1 MKFSYKFSNLLGS
14 VYRKGNLIFTADGNT
29 VISPVGNRITFHD
42 LKNNKSSTLPVESDY
57 NYTALDLSPNG
68 CMLIAVNEVGD
79 AHLISMISR
88 TVVHKYRFRSK
99 IKFVKFSPDGKH
111 FAACKQRNV
120 FVFKAPG
127 QFAGEFNPFVMER
140 TYHDAFDDTTCIDWT
155 SDSRVL
161 AVGCKDTSARVYCLD
176 KVANFR
182 TVTLGSQSDA
192 VVGVFFEKDSLDVTT
207 VARNGRVCV
216 WECNI
221 ELNDLVPWEPPG
233 KKVRAAA
240 ADDDAE
246 DDVDDSKGEQKTEG
260 LEEGTVNNKEDEASK
275 SAPERLKYKLLAR
288 HYLRDLVQG
297 RDVMLTTAAYHKPTH
312 ILVTGFSNGCFF
324 IHELPDVN
332 LIHSLSISE
341 NPISALALNDT
352 GDWIAVG
359 CKAQGQLLVWEWQS
373 ETYVMKQQGHSQAMT
388 CLAYS
393 IDGLYIVTG
402 GEDGKVKLWN
412 TQSGFCFV
420 TFSEHTSG
428 ISAVVFAN
436 NRKFLVSASLDGTVR
451 AYDVIRYRNF
461 RTFTSPRPVQF
472 VSLAL
477 DSAGEFVAAGGQDVF
492 EIYLWSMKIGRLV
505 EVLSG
510 HEGPVVGIAFNPST
524 GSTALASVSWDKT
537 LRLWNAVESGSHYES
552 VHLTHDGLAVAYRPD
567 GKEVAVTTLNGNITT
582 FNVQTADET
591 GCIEGRNDLGSGR
604 SDTDIITSK
613 KSLLGKAFTSLC
625 YSADG
630 LYILAGGQSKNVC
643 IYNVAET
650 ILVKKIE
657 ITQNRS
663 FDAVNDMVNRKNMTE
678 FGNIALVE
686 EREPLEGGKVA
697 LRLPGAKKGDMAAR
711 SFKPE
716 VRVFCVQFS
725 PTGQAWAAVT
735 TEGLLIYSLDP
746 GYLFDPFHL
755 DTSIT
760 PDSVRATLKEKDYA
774 TALMMSLRLNE
785 QHLIREIVEL
795 VPTSHVDLVAV
806 SLPDIYSEKLLK
818 FVALILESTQHIEF
832 YLLWIRSLVTN
843 KKPPPVPTLLLLQK
857 NLSTKYNDLAKIC
870 DFNKYTMQFLKRV
883 GPIRRKAKLNAE
895 KSDIEDAFEMEE
907 EEEEEE
913 DNREDECEEE
923 RGFFME
929 TD

>member
-1 MKFSYKFSNLLGS
+1 MKFSYKFSNLLGT
-14 VYRKGNLIFTADGNT
+14 VYRKGNLIFTPDGNT
-29 VISPVGNRITFHD
+29 VISPVGNRITFYD
-42 LKNNKSSTLPVESDY
+42 LKNNKSSTLPVESDF
-57 NYTALDLSPNG
+57 NFTTLDLSPNG
-68 CMLIAVNEVGD
+68 CMLIAVNEVGVGY
-79 AHLISMISR
+79 LISMISR
-88 TVVHKYRFRSK
+88 TVVHKY
-99 IKFVKFSPDGKH
+99 KFWSEVKFLKFSPNGKY
-111 FAACKQRNV
+111 FAACKQFNV

-127 QFAGEFNPFVMER
+127 QFAGEFNPFIMER
-140 TYHDAFDDTTCIDWT
+140 SYHDAFDDTTCIDWT

-161 AVGCKDTSARVYCLD
+161 AVGCKDTSVRLYCLD

-182 TVTLGSQSDA
+182 TVTLASQSDA
-192 VVGVFFEKDSLDVTT
+192 IVGVFFEKDSLDVTT

-221 ELNDLVPWEPPG
+221 ELSDLVPLEPPV
-233 KKVRAAA
+233 KKSRPAVSAG
-240 ADDDAE
+240 DDDAE
-246 DDVDDSKGEQKTEG
+246 DDIDELKGERKTDG
-260 LEEGTVNNKEDEASK
+260 LEEETGDNKEDDKASK
-275 SAPERLKYKLLAR
+275 NAPERLKYTQLSR
-288 HYLRDLVQG
+288 HYLCDLVQG
-297 RDVMLTTAAYHKPTH
+297 YDVELTAAAYHKSTH
-312 ILVTGFSNGCFF
+312 ILVTGFSNGSFF

-341 NPISALALNDT
+341 NSISSLALNDT

-359 CKAQGQLLVWEWQS
+359 CKEQGQLLVWEWQS

-393 IDGLYIVTG
+393 IDGLYVVTG

-420 TFSEHTSG
+420 TFSEHTSC

-451 AYDVIRYRNF
+451 AYDIIRYRNF

-472 VSLAL
+472 GSLAI
-477 DSAGEFVAAGGQDVF
+477 DSAGEFVAAGGQDIF

-510 HEGPVVGIAFNPST
+510 HEGPVVGIAFNPTT
-524 GSTALASVSWDKT
+524 GSTSLASVSWDRT

-552 VHLTHDGLAVAYRPD
+552 IHLTHDGLAVAYRPD
-567 GKEVAVTTLNGNITT
+567 GKEVAVATLNGNITM
-582 FNVQTADET
+582 FNIQTADET

-604 SDTDIITSK
+604 SEIDVISSR
-613 KSLLGKAFTSLC
+613 KSLAGKAFTSVC

-630 LYILAGGQSKNVC
+630 QYILAGGKSKNVC
-643 IYNVAET
+643 IYNVYET
-650 ILVKKIE
+650 ILVKRIE

-663 FDAVNDMVNRKNMTE
+663 FDAVDDVINRRNMTD
-678 FGNIALVE
+678 FGNLALVE

-697 LRLPGAKKGDMAAR
+697 LRLPGATKGDMAAR

-716 VRVFCVQFS
+716 VRVFCLQFS

-746 GYLFDPFHL
+746 GFVFDPFHL

-774 TALMMSLRLNE
+774 SALMMSLKLNE
-785 QHLIREIVEL
+785 QHLVRQVVES
-795 VPTSHVDLVAV
+795 VPTSHINLVVA
-806 SLPDIYSEKLLK
+806 SLPDIYLEKLLK
-818 FVALILESTQHIEF
+818 FVAMTLESTRHIEF
-832 YLLWIRSLVTN
+832 YLLWIQSLVTN
-843 KKPPPVPTLLLLQK
+843 KKPPPIPTLLLLQK
-857 NLSTKYNDLAKIC
+857 NLGTKYNELAKIC
-870 DFNKYTMQFLKRV
+870 DFNKYTMQFLKRI
-883 GPIRRKAKLNAE
+883 GPIRRKAKWNAE
-895 KSDIEDAFEMEE
+895 KSDVDDAFEMEE
-907 EEEEEE
+907 DEGHNEDEIEEEG
-913 DNREDECEEE
+913 
-923 RGFFME
+923 GFFM
-929 TD
+929 DIN